1 MKFWKLL
8 GWLGTSV
15 FLIVLLVSWCVADR
29 QPNATQDPNT
39 EPARAPEFH

>member
-8 GWLGTSV
+8 GCLCTVV
-15 FLIVLLVSWCVADR
+15 FLIFLLVSWLAADR
-29 QPNATQDPNT
+29 HLSPAPPLRD

>member
-8 GWLGTSV
+8 GWLCTVV
-15 FLIVLLVSWCVADR
+15 FLLFLLVSWLAADGHLSPTPTLR
-29 QPNATQDPNT
+29 D